1 MRPSVWIQSEYIVEG
16 DTWGEGSGRGRLELK
31 PVKAL
36 REALAAGADPND
48 HHALHEAC
56 NRGSIGQVQALLKAG
71 ANPDQFNEAG
81 LAPLHLAVQLRD
93 GKKVDALV
101 KAGANVDIRVPD
113 TVEVQDPEQHWS
125 AIPDEPGQTPA
136 MMAARQGNRPLLD
149 QLRAAGASM
158 DGVLHAAVVGE
169 KEAAWKEEVRLG
181 PFHEREPMVKAL
193 LDEGLDPNAPCDAQF
208 QTYRKPGPSY
218 GSRNQGGERNTPLH
232 LCMDDTMADAAYGLE
247 PAKAL
252 LAAGA
257 DPNRGNARG
266 DTPLHMTE
274 NDELASVLVEAG
286 GNPQQMNHDGQT
298 PEDTVYNPAVKALF
312 RQYRLSK
319 LAQDSRPTTDLA
331 TPDEYMARRNR
342 GRAM

>member
-1 MRPSVWIQSEYIVEG
+1 MV
-16 DTWGEGSGRGRLELK
+16 
-31 PVKAL
+31 
-36 REALAAGADPND
+36 EAL
-48 HHALHEAC
+48 
-56 NRGSIGQVQALLKAG
+56 I
-71 ANPDQFNEAG
+71 
-81 LAPLHLAVQLRD
+81 
-93 GKKVDALV
+93 
-101 KAGANVDIRVPD
+101 KAGANVNIRVPD
-113 TVEVQDPEQHWS
+113 KVEVQGPDHHWT

-149 QLRAAGASM
+149 RLRAAGASM
-158 DGVLHAAVVGE
+158 NGVLHAAVVGE
-169 KEAAWKEEVRLG
+169 KEAAWKEDVRLG

-208 QTYRKPGPSY
+208 QAYRKPGPSY
-218 GSRNQGGERNTPLH
+218 GWRNQGGEGYTPLH

-286 GNPQQMNHDGQT
+286 GNPHQKNHDGQT

-312 RQYRLSK
+312 RQYRLSQ

-331 TPDEYMARRNR
+331 TPDEYLARKSR
-342 GRAM
+342 GRMM

>member
-1 MRPSVWIQSEYIVEG
+1 MRPSVWIQSDYVVDG

-31 PVKAL
+31 PVKEL
-36 REALAAGADPND
+36 REALTAGADPND
-48 HHALHEAC
+48 HYALHEAVK
-56 NRGSIGQVQALLKAG
+56 RGSIGQVQALMKAG
-71 ANPDQFNEAG
+71 ATLDMLNEDG
-81 LAPLHLAVQLRD
+81 MAPLHLAVQRRE
-93 GKKVDALV
+93 GKMVGALI
-101 KAGANVDIRVPD
+101 KAGANVDIQVPD
-113 TVEVQDPEQHWS
+113 QLKMMVDGDPYVG
-125 AIPDEPGQTPA
+125 IPDEPGQTPA

-158 DGVLHAAVVGE
+158 EGVLHAAVVGE

-193 LDEGLDPNAPCDAQF
+193 LDEGLDPNAQCDAQF

-218 GSRNQGGERNTPLH
+218 GSRNQGGEGNTPLH
-232 LCMDDTMADAAYGLE
+232 LCMDDTMADAAYGLV

-274 NDELASVLVEAG
+274 NDELASVLVDAG
-286 GNPQQMNHDGQT
+286 ADIQQKNHDGQT

-312 RQYRLSK
+312 RQYRLSQ

-331 TPDEYMARRNR
+331 TPDDYMERRSR

>member
-1 MRPSVWIQSEYIVEG
+1 MWIQSDYVVDG

-48 HHALHEAC
+48 HYALHEAVK
-56 NRGSIGQVQALLKAG
+56 RGSIGQVQALMKAG
-71 ANPDQFNEAG
+71 ATLDMLNEDG
-81 LAPLHLAVQLRD
+81 MAPLHLAVQRRE
-93 GKKVDALV
+93 GKMVGALI

-169 KEAAWKEEVRLG
+169 KEAAWLGAWLG
-181 PFHEREPMVKAL
+181 PFYEREPMVKAL
-193 LDEGLDPNAPCDAQF
+193 LDEGLDPNAQCDAQF
-208 QTYRKPGPSY
+208 QTYRKSRPSY
-218 GSRNQGGERNTPLH
+218 VSRNQGGEGNTPLH

-247 PAKAL
+247 PAKVL

-266 DTPLHMTE
+266 DTPLHLTE
-274 NDELASVLVEAG
+274 SDELASVLVEAG
-286 GNPQQMNHDGQT
+286 ANIQQKNHDGQT

-312 RQYRLSK
+312 RQYRLGK

-331 TPDEYMARRNR
+331 TPDDYMARKSR
-342 GRAM
+342 GRMM